1 MQSDSLNA
9 IFKKR
14 FRTVCLYLID
24 REGITLFGIVTK
36 EAMII
41 VVLCHCDNIF
51 PIPDLTLLC

>member
-41 VVLCHCDNIF
+41 VVLCDNIF
-51 PIPDLTLLC
+51 PIPDTLLC